1 MADRA
6 GTNVQLGRRLGQA
19 QVTRGRL
26 ESPQTIQGRQIMHEI
41 ISIIE

>member
-6 GTNVQLGRRLGQA
+6 GADIQFGRRFGQA

-26 ESPQTIQGRQIMHEI
+26 KSPQTVQGRQVMHEI
-41 ISIIE
+41 I

>member
-6 GTNVQLGRRLGQA
+6 GAYVQLGRRLGQT

-26 ESPQTIQGRQIMHEI
+26 ESPQTVQGREIMHEI
-41 ISIIE
+41 S